1 MADIWKAR
9 VDGPGGFHK
18 SLALKRILPELVENR
33 EFLRM
38 FADEAKLVATLS
50 HPNIVQVLDFGFVG
64 KHEYFIAMEYV
75 PGVNLARLLNRSL
88 ESMTRL
94 PPELALFVVVEA
106 ARGLGYA
113 HTRTSPA
120 GEPLG
125 IIHRDVSPQN
135 ILLSFSGEVKL
146 TDFGIARV
154 STVIPRTEAGHV
166 RGKVAYMSPEQA
178 AADATRPVG
187 VRSDLFSLGIVL
199 YEMITGQRLFPGG
212 SSPENHA
219 RVITYRGPT
228 KEELAPIPGAL
239 RSIVSTALQGDPDRR
254 YQTAQELESELT
266 SALGVDV
273 LLAGRQY
280 LSAILPQL
288 FPDEHR
294 AEMDEEAAPRG
305 TPALASS
312 WRADSEGQALAVAK
326 TNAQISLAEVDALPP
341 RRRPVATTRSQDRPS
356 LGDGGG
362 AVPSAVVGGDTIIS
376 PKVYGEDPE
385 DPEHTRLPSED
396 PEDPEHTRLPL
407 EPAEPFM
414 PVARLPIEPEPSVP
428 SGLTLAPPIA
438 VRERT
443 RTFSDDEPLYP
454 PRPPPPKWLPY
465 ALVGGGVAL
474 GIPAAILIVSVA
486 FYAMSGDAPPLVERP
501 TPMPMLETPEPIET
515 RAPDPTPIEIE
526 TTPIPIPIA
535 ATPRPLRTRTVTAHT
550 AIPATPEPTPDAEVF
565 ATTGLLKIDAQP
577 ACEVFVDRSRA
588 SVTTPFERELAA
600 GKHTLG
606 FVHKGSGLWLE
617 QTFDVPAGG
626 TLDLFVDVNEATVRV
641 R

>member
-1 MADIWKAR
+1 MGVVAAFGRYELLRRVGSGGMADIWKAR

-64 KHEYFIAMEYV
+64 KHDYFIAMEYI
-75 PGVNLARLLNRSL
+75 PGANLARLLNRSL
-88 ESMTRL
+88 ETMSRL
-94 PPELALFVVVEA
+94 PPELAVYVAVEA

-113 HTRTSPA
+113 HARTSPA

-178 AADATRPVG
+178 SADGSRPVG
-187 VRSDLFSLGIVL
+187 PRSDLFSLGIVL

-219 RVITYRGPT
+219 RVITFRGPT
-228 KEELAPIPGAL
+228 AEELAPIPPVL
-239 RSIVSTALQGDPDRR
+239 RGIVSTALQGDPDRR
-254 YQTAQELESELT
+254 FQTAQALETELAG
-266 SALGVDV
+266 ALGVDV

-280 LSAILPQL
+280 LSALLPRL

-294 AEMDEEAAPRG
+294 AEMEEDGVAVPR
-305 TPALASS
+305 
-312 WRADSEGQALAVAK
+312 
-326 TNAQISLAEVDALPP
+326 TNAQISLAQVDALPP
-341 RRRPVATTRSQDRPS
+341 RRPVGDDRPS
-356 LGDGGG
+356 VSDGGG
-362 AVPSAVVGGDTIIS
+362 VVPPALVGGDTIIS
-376 PKVYGEDPE
+376 PKVYGESELEPQDPQDPEHTRLPSENPE
-385 DPEHTRLPSED
+385 DPEHTRLPAD
-396 PEDPEHTRLPL
+396 
-407 EPAEPFM
+407 AE
-414 PVARLPIEPEPSVP
+414 ASVP
-428 SGLTLAPPIA
+428 SALTLAPPIA

-443 RTFSDDEPLYP
+443 RTYGDDEPLYP
-454 PRPPPPKWLPY
+454 PRPPPPKWRSY
-465 ALVGGGVAL
+465 ALLAGGVVL
-474 GIPAAILIVSVA
+474 GLPAAILVA
-486 FYAMSGDAPPLVERP
+486 TLASRALTDDPPPPVASL
-501 TPMPMLETPEPIET
+501 TPMPMHGTPVPEETPALEETPVAPEETPIAVPAT
-515 RAPDPTPIEIE
+515 PTPV
-526 TTPIPIPIA
+526 
-535 ATPRPLRTRTVTAHT
+535 RTRPVTART
-550 AIPATPEPTPDAEVF
+550 PPPATPEASSAFVPANGILRV
-565 ATTGLLKIDAQP
+565 DAQP
-577 ACEVFVDRSRA
+577 ACEVFVDHSSA
-588 SVTTPFERELAA
+588 GLTTPFERELKA

-626 TLDLFVDVNEATVRV
+626 TLSLFVDVNEATVRV

>member
-9 VDGPGGFHK
+9 VDGPSGFHK

-75 PGVNLARLLNRSL
+75 AGVNLARLLNRSL

-106 ARGLGYA
+106 TRGLGYA
-113 HTRTSPA
+113 HERTSPA

-219 RVITYRGPT
+219 RVITYRGPSA
-228 KEELAPIPGAL
+228 EELAPIPSAL
-239 RSIVSTALQGDPDRR
+239 RRIVAKALQGDPDKRF
-254 YQTAQELESELT
+254 QTAQELESELT
-266 SALGVDV
+266 AALGVDV

-280 LSAILPQL
+280 LSALLPRL
-288 FPDEHR
+288 FPEEHG
-294 AEMDEEAAPRG
+294 AEMEEEAV
-305 TPALASS
+305 
-312 WRADSEGQALAVAK
+312 AVPK
-326 TNAQISLAEVDALPP
+326 TNVQISLADVDGP
-341 RRRPVATTRSQDRPS
+341 RPTRRPALTTKRSDDRPT

-362 AVPSAVVGGDTIIS
+362 VVPSAVVGGDTLIS
-376 PKVYGEDPE
+376 PEVYGEDPE
-385 DPEHTRLPSED
+385 DPEHTRLPAEGGD
-396 PEDPEHTRLPL
+396 PEDPEHTRQ
-407 EPAEPFM
+407 
-414 PVARLPIEPEPSVP
+414 PVEPEPSRP
-428 SGLTLAPPIA
+428 STRLPIQLEPQAPSTLTLAPPIA

-443 RTFSDDEPLYP
+443 KTSFGDDEPLYP
-454 PRPPPPKWLPY
+454 PRPPPPTWLPI
-465 ALVGGGVAL
+465 ALVGGGIAL
-474 GIPAAILIVSVA
+474 GIPVAIGIVSLA
-486 FYAMSGDAPPLVERP
+486 FYAMSASPPPPKVLP
-501 TPMPMLETPEPIET
+501 TPMPLQAAKTPLDVPTEAPEVT
-515 RAPDPTPIEIE
+515 PGLPPPTPDPTPVDIANPES
-526 TTPIPIPIA
+526 TPVRV
-535 ATPRPLRTRTVTAHT
+535 TPVPVRTRVATRTPLPVA
-550 AIPATPEPTPDAEVF
+550 ATPEPEPTAEFV
-565 ATTGLLKIDAQP
+565 ATNGILKVDAQP
-577 ACEVFVDRSRA
+577 ACEVFVDRSRVA
-588 SVTTPFERELAA
+588 VSTPFERELKA

-606 FVHKGSGLWLE
+606 FVHKASGLWLE
-617 QTFDVPAGG
+617 QTFEVPAGG
-626 TLDLFVDVNEATVRV
+626 TLDLFVDVDQATVRT